1 MIEWLR
7 PYCLS
12 FPHATESLQWEALVF
27 KVAGKIFAIAA
38 LEPERH
44 VLSIKCAA
52 EKFAEMVECPGV
64 IPAPYL
70 ARAKWIAF
78 ESEDAV
84 PHQQLRELIRES
96 YDLVVAK
103 LPRKAREELAK
114 PAPAPRKQRR
124 K

>member
-1 MIEWLR
+1 
-7 PYCLS
+7 
-12 FPHATESLQWEALVF
+12 
-27 KVAGKIFAIAA
+27 
-38 LEPERH
+38 
-44 VLSIKCAA
+44 
-52 EKFAEMVECPGV
+52 
-64 IPAPYL
+64 L

-84 PHQQLRELIRES
+84 PHQQLRGLIRES

-114 PAPAPRKQRR
+114 AASAPRKQQR